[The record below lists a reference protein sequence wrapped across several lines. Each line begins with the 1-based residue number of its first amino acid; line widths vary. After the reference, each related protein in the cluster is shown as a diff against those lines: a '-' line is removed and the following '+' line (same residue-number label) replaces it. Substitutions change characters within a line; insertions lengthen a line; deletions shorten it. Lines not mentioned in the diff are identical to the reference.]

1 MPTAVNY
8 AMFDDIFNN
17 LKGFIDS
24 KIQEVGNDLQKRFGI
39 PEPTEPFVLIRRF
52 TTADSTVTRGGLAI
66 VGESWRIE
74 AYDDNTQHLMI
85 STDPLRN
92 VILFEV
98 ASPDVQECVLA
109 CQFNAKALDTEKPIK
124 VSLGLRRP
132 GQWGEMRTTS
142 WSTGV
147 SPTENFKS
155 YEARAHFKKEADAA
169 KVQISVQFESSGILE
184 IRDIELLQAPVKPQ
198 S

>member
-1 MPTAVNY
+1 
-8 AMFDDIFNN
+8 MFDDLFNN

-24 KIQEVGNDLQKRFGI
+24 KIQEVGNDLQKRFGV
-39 PEPTEPFVLIRRF
+39 PEPAEPFVLIRRF
-52 TTADSTVTRGGLAI
+52 TPADSTVTKGGIAI
-66 VGESWRIE
+66 VGESLQIE
-74 AYDDNTQHLMI
+74 AYDDNTQSLLT

-98 ASPDVQECVLA
+98 AEPDIQECVLS
-109 CQFNAKALDTEKPIK
+109 CQFNAKALNTEKPIK

-132 GQWGEMRTTS
+132 GQWGAMMTNS

-147 SPTENFKS
+147 SLTEDFQP

-169 KVQISVQFESSGILE
+169 KIQISVQFESSGILR
-184 IRDIELLQAPVKPQ
+184 IRDIELLQAPVKVQP
-198 S
+198 